1 MNDWKQEE
9 FGLIQRVG
17 DRWHFFRKGLYI
29 ILWNRIESFILLYD
43 FLEISV
49 MCHENPSR
57 PEKYWAGRHDTSM
70 TDLKNMTLLI
80 AKQSQ
85 TSRPD
90 MNRVLT
96 LGFTFDGEVSW
107 IREVSCFCHPLFR
120 GIRSLQWLQRRPWWK
135 QKKSTNRR
143 VNHLQKILI

>member
-1 MNDWKQEE
+1 
-9 FGLIQRVG
+9 
-17 DRWHFFRKGLYI
+17 
-29 ILWNRIESFILLYD
+29 
-43 FLEISV
+43 

-70 TDLKNMTLLI
+70 TDLKNMTHLA

-96 LGFTFDGEVSW
+96 LGFVFDGEVS
-107 IREVSCFCHPLFR
+107 RSAEVSRFPSRFIS
-120 GIRSLQWLQRRPWWK
+120 GD
-135 QKKSTNRR
+135 
-143 VNHLQKILI
+143 KITAMTAT